1 MNKVILIGRN
11 CKEPELKFLAGSG
24 AALCKFTLA
33 VDREYTKSK
42 DNKEVDFIN
51 CTAFGKTAE
60 FIANW
65 SCKGKLIAI
74 DGRLQLG
81 NYTNKEGIKIY
92 TTDVI
97 INQVQVLEWGE
108 KKETIEKPIEGID
121 DIMSMDDGEQ
131 PF

>member
-24 AALCKFTLA
+24 SAICKFTLA

-42 DNKEVDFIN
+42 DKKEVDFIN

-60 FIANW
+60 YIANW

-108 KKETIEKPIEGID
+108 KKEAIEKPIEGID
-121 DIMSMDDGEQ
+121 DIVSMDDEQ